1 MLSPDEPGTPER
13 RNALERLLSVFT
25 QVKAGEGLSAVLLT
39 LNVFLL
45 LTAYYVIRPLREAMM
60 AVMEG
65 GAQYASY
72 LSAVVAV
79 ALIGAVPAYA
89 RFARKLPRNR
99 LVVGVTLFFVS
110 NLVLFALAMASDTLR
125 DARIPLGPLGA
136 ILPTESVGLMP
147 VVFFVWVSIFNM
159 MVVAQFWAFSNDLY
173 TEEQG
178 KRLFPMLG
186 IGASMGAVL
195 GTGVVR
201 VMAQEMTAAQLFA
214 LSAGILTLCAVLT
227 QVVHVREVRR
237 RPVDDGA
244 GAATSAD
251 PPSTTREADGDAKK
265 AEGAFQ
271 MVWRHRYLTLLA
283 AFSVVFT
290 LENTNGQYMLVKSV
304 GQWVQEEVEAHSP
317 FESED
322 AQEEFVDEQSRA
334 FFGGFFFWQNLF
346 SALLQM
352 FVLSRLVKYAGVGPT
367 FFVLPVIALMGMS
380 AIALFPVLAV
390 VRVAKIGENATDY
403 SINNTMRN
411 MLWLPTTTEMKYQ
424 AKQAVDTF
432 FVRMGDLGSAI
443 TVAVMA
449 GMLGLGIRAFA
460 IFNVVILVAWVFL
473 ARGILKER
481 RILLETPGRGDP
493 TEAVTAS

>member
-1 MLSPDEPGTPER
+1 MRRAQEPALPGRRSP
-13 RNALERLLSVFT
+13 LERLLAVFT
-25 QVKAGEGLSAVLLT
+25 EVRAGEGIGAVLLT

-72 LSAVVAV
+72 LSAIVAV

-89 RFARKLPRNR
+89 RIARKLPRNR

-110 NLVLFALAMASDTLR
+110 NLVLFALAMASETLR
-125 DARIPLGPLGA
+125 EARIPLGPLGA
-136 ILPTESVGLMP
+136 FLPTESVELMP
-147 VVFFVWVSIFNM
+147 VVFFVWVSVFNM
-159 MVVAQFWAFSNDLY
+159 MVVAQFWAFSNDVY
-173 TEEQG
+173 NEEQG
-178 KRLFPMLG
+178 KRLFPMIG
-186 IGASMGAVL
+186 IGQSLGAVL
-195 GTGVVR
+195 GAGTVSVLAEELT
-201 VMAQEMTAAQLFA
+201 MAQMFG

-227 QVVHVREVRR
+227 QIVHTREVRR
-237 RPVDDGA
+237 SSPDEGA
-244 GAATSAD
+244 HTPGGPD
-251 PPSTTREADGDAKK
+251 PTEADAGGRK
-265 AEGAFQ
+265 AVGAFQ

-290 LENTNGQYMLVKSV
+290 LENTNGQYMLVQSV
-304 GQWVQEEVEAHSP
+304 SQWVHEEVEGHGP

-322 AQEEFVDEQSRA
+322 AQEEFESARSRA
-334 FFGGFFFWQNLF
+334 FFGGFFFWQNLL

-352 FVLSRLVKYAGVGPT
+352 FVLSRLVRYAGVGPT
-367 FFVLPVIALMGMS
+367 FLVLPVIALMGMS
-380 AIALFPVLAV
+380 AIALFPVLAM
-390 VRVAKIGENATDY
+390 VRVAKIGENAADY

-432 FVRMGDLGSAI
+432 FVRMGDVGSAI

-449 GMLGLGIRAFA
+449 GALGLGVRSFA
-460 IFNVVILVAWVFL
+460 VFNIVLLVGWLFL
-473 ARGILKER
+473 ARSILQEKEKLR
-481 RILLETPGRGDP
+481 RA
-493 TEAVTAS
+493 TEGNEPKDAVAVG